1 MSYVNIHLNKKV
13 KGFQN
18 THPPIIFGRTNS
30 EDKID
35 EIQKQQT
42 ETNPL
47 IVAENK
53 ANSLKGKIEILER
66 ELQNAKDESF
76 KAGYEEGK
84 NAAKQEA
91 EKQLEL
97 LRIDMKALEIK
108 YLEAIENLEAPLL
121 DISKEIAL
129 KIIDKEIE
137 NPENNDE
144 ILMNRLRKMMYE
156 VFEQNKALIEIEAMH
171 LDNISEKMLKEE
183 FNLPQKMEINIKENN
198 TLKPGEAI
206 ISAEDFSI
214 DGRYE
219 SAADHLRQ
227 QLEQE
232 DPQ

>member
-1 MSYVNIHLNKKV
+1 
-13 KGFQN
+13 
-18 THPPIIFGRTNS
+18 
-30 EDKID
+30 
-35 EIQKQQT
+35 
-42 ETNPL
+42 
-47 IVAENK
+47 
-53 ANSLKGKIEILER
+53 
-66 ELQNAKDESF
+66 
-76 KAGYEEGK
+76 
-84 NAAKQEA
+84 
-91 EKQLEL
+91 
-97 LRIDMKALEIK
+97 
-108 YLEAIENLEAPLL
+108 
-121 DISKEIAL
+121 
-129 KIIDKEIE
+129 
-137 NPENNDE
+137 
-144 ILMNRLRKMMYE
+144 MMYE